1 MKTIQGWTINGWTV
15 GREDNVWTATR
26 KGRTIKA
33 DSFSDLIIKIDQ
45 AETPLQR
52 ALRLSR
58 ENSAYGSFGRPKE

>member
-33 DSFSDLIIKIDQ
+33 DSFSDLMIKIDQ
-45 AETPLQR
+45 A
-52 ALRLSR
+52 
-58 ENSAYGSFGRPKE
+58 GWKE